1 MSMKTIFAA
10 GLVGVALAAGGLTPA
25 SAEVL
30 RVMSGQ
36 ASSALNVPM
45 NRAVVV
51 ESDVPF
57 AELSI
62 ANPGIAD
69 ISTLSDRSIYV
80 LGKAPGRTTLTLLS
94 PEGKLIA
101 NVDVHVTP
109 DIAEFKER
117 LQQILPGE
125 HIEVR
130 TANDGIVLSGTVSS
144 TAKMDRALDLANR
157 YAPDR
162 VSNLMVVGGTQQVML
177 KVRFAEMQRSV
188 SKNLSSSLAIN
199 SNSSTLGG
207 AVETGTWLEGTNAL
221 GTLPVQTRDNANSG
235 ALLGFSAGAFEF
247 GILLEALESKG
258 MVRTLAEPN
267 LTALSGQEAKFLAGG
282 EYPIPVAGG
291 DGGVKIEYKPFGVE
305 LNFTPVVVDGD
316 IINLTINA
324 AVSAIDTTITLETNG
339 FTLNA
344 FKRRETSTTVEM
356 RDGES
361 FAIAGLLQDD
371 FRDLNGQVPWLGD
384 VPILGALF
392 RSAEYQRS
400 QSELVIIVTP
410 HLVTPVNGEAL
421 ALPTDRVRIPT
432 ERELFLFGEVAGA
445 PKGAAGEVARQ
456 DFSSSY
462 GYVME

>member
-1 MSMKTIFAA
+1 MNMKRILVA
-10 GLVGVALAAGGLTPA
+10 GYLGAALASTALTPL

-30 RVMSGQ
+30 RVMQGQ
-36 ASSALNVPM
+36 ASGALNVPM

-51 ESDVPF
+51 ESEVPF

-62 ANPGIAD
+62 ANPAIAD

-94 PEGKLIA
+94 ADGQLIS

-125 HIEVR
+125 QIEVR
-130 TANDGIVLSGTVSS
+130 TANDGIVLSGQVSS
-144 TAKMDRALDLANR
+144 TAKLDRALDLANR
-157 YAPDR
+157 YAPER

-177 KVRFAEMQRSV
+177 KVRFAEMNRSV
-188 SKNLSSSLAIN
+188 GKALG
-199 SNSSTLGG
+199 STLDVTGVGTDGG
-207 AVETGTWLEGTNAL
+207 GSLSLGNGVAGNPTGSL
-221 GTLPVQTRDNANSG
+221 GLNFG
-235 ALLGFSAGAFEF
+235 LGDFEF
-247 GILLEALESKG
+247 ELALEALETKG

-282 EYPIPVAGG
+282 EYPIPVSQEAGTIT
-291 DGGVKIEYKPFGVE
+291 VEYKPFGVE
-305 LNFTPVVVDGD
+305 LNFIPVVVDGD

-324 AVSAIDTTITLETNG
+324 AVSSIDNNVIVEADGITLTG
-339 FTLNA
+339 

-356 RDGES
+356 RDGQS

-371 FRDLNGQVPWLGD
+371 FNDTASQVPWIGD
-384 VPILGALF
+384 VPILGMLF
-392 RSAEYQRS
+392 RSSAYQRS

-410 HLVTPVNGEAL
+410 HLVTPVSGAAL

-432 ERELFLFGEVAGA
+432 ERELFLYGQVAKGA
-445 PKGAAGEVARQ
+445 NEGAAGEVARQ
-456 DFSSSY
+456 DFSTSY

>member
-1 MSMKTIFAA
+1 MKKL
-10 GLVGVALAAGGLTPA
+10 LVASYLGALVASTALTPVK
-25 SAEVL
+25 AEVL
-30 RVMSGQ
+30 RVMQGQ
-36 ASSALNVPM
+36 ASEALNVPM

-57 AELSI
+57 GELSI

-94 PEGKLIA
+94 PEGQLIS

-109 DIAEFKER
+109 DMAEFKER

-125 HIEVR
+125 AIEVR
-130 TANDGIVLSGTVSS
+130 TANDGIVLSGQVSS
-144 TAKMDRALDLANR
+144 TAKLDRALDLANR

-177 KVRFAEMQRSV
+177 KVRFAEMSRSV
-188 SKNLSSSLAIN
+188 SKNFSSSLAFN
-199 SNSSTLGG
+199 DGGRLVGETGTYLQGSNGLGTAITVRDGVAGGMTLGG
-207 AVETGTWLEGTNAL
+207 SIGGL
-221 GTLPVQTRDNANSG
+221 
-235 ALLGFSAGAFEF
+235 EF
-247 GILLEALESKG
+247 GVLLEALEAKG

-282 EYPIPVAGG
+282 EYPVPVAQ
-291 DGGVKIEYKPFGVE
+291 DDDTVTVEFKPFGVE

-324 AVSAIDTTITLETNG
+324 AVSAIDPTNG
-339 FTLNA
+339 FTNGSFTIAA
-344 FKRRETSTTVEM
+344 FTKRETSTTVEM
-356 RDGES
+356 RDGQS

-371 FRDLNGQVPWLGD
+371 FRDLNSQLPWIGD
-384 VPILGALF
+384 IPVLGALF
-392 RSAEYQRS
+392 RSTEYERNQT
-400 QSELVIIVTP
+400 ELVIIVTP
-410 HLVTPVNGEAL
+410 HLVTPVSGEAL

-432 ERELFLFGEVAGA
+432 ERELFLFGDVAKS
-445 PKGAAGEVARQ
+445 PNSGAAGEVARQ
-456 DFSSSY
+456 DFNSSY